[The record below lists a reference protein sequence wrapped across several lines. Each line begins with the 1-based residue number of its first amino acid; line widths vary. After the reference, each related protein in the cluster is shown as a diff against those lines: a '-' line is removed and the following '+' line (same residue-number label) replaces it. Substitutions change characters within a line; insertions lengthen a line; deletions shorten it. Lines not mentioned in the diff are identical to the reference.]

1 MPNDKSYN
9 YIIKP
14 PAPPAPVGEVAPVQ
28 PQRITVIDKTKIKGS
43 DRIKVIQKLFENHAP
58 GDITIT
64 EWDDAGHK
72 ATVLLADG
80 NTAEVT
86 TLNVGGQAPKVVLA
100 FKEQAPQSRGAA
112 FTSSCGKLFSKYKED
127 KIGTLE
133 FLAKLLILP
142 IWGLYHMVTSFQRK
156 EAQLEN
162 LLGSFSSH
170 NPENFLE
177 VLATGVK
184 FIEKTSSSPN
194 QEQVL
199 RPMGEGID
207 LGRRLLKAV
216 KNPALRSTFLD
227 GPQGLNPKIRSLQD
241 GESVLIPAGYY
252 TKGDY
257 HPVLLYVVNRGGQL
271 VVQKYSLAT
280 PDPSHTGRIPAFE
293 EFELKADNV
302 ATFTRSLLTL
312 LEEPKG
318 AATPEERLKAA
329 GLDTQKHSAAVKVN
343 ADPMGG
349 ILAALGKQIGA
360 IGKAVTPSDDPWK
373 LIFAYATSKDPALLP
388 EKTVFMTH
396 VLENMVSET
405 LKYAERLPLDKKE
418 AYYKVL
424 DVRIKKLEKQLLKHN
439 PELADKIIGPLKA
452 QIHRVAA
459 ESQAKM
465 LKEGET
471 STIVALSE
479 PGKSAPVHLSI
490 PTKIAQSRTEQD
502 RAAQLEKT
510 GSVGVVANRADLQ
523 KLESLFA
530 PQAAKP
536 TQAQAAEALAALG
549 AVQTKIDQLIVAK
562 DYIKARSAA
571 TLALAALPSIDN
583 PDVFAHFTAD
593 QMDEMSQRIEQ
604 ITGQLFEAKLRL
616 SDDHPSSEELVHLLN
631 GKALM
636 VFPGDALWA
645 RFPHL
650 PNVLTYAR
658 VAAV

>member
-28 PQRITVIDKTKIKGS
+28 PQRITVVDKTKIKGS
-43 DRIKVIQKLFENHAP
+43 DRIKVIQKLFKDHAP
-58 GDITIT
+58 GNITIT
-64 EWDDAGHK
+64 EWDEAGHK
-72 ATVLLADG
+72 ATILLADG
-80 NTAEVT
+80 QSIQVT
-86 TLNVGGQAPKVVLA
+86 TVAVEGQAPQVVLA
-100 FKEQAPQSRGAA
+100 FKEQQTPQSRGAA
-112 FTSSCGKLFSKYKED
+112 FTASCGKLFSKYKED

-142 IWGLYHMVTSFQRK
+142 IWGLYHMVTSFQKK

-162 LLGSFSSH
+162 LLGSFSAHS
-170 NPENFLE
+170 PENFLE
-177 VLATGVK
+177 VLSTGVK
-184 FIEKTSSSPN
+184 FIQKASSSPD
-194 QEQVL
+194 QERVL
-199 RPMGEGID
+199 TPMRDGIV
-207 LGRRLLKAV
+207 LGKKMLSAA
-216 KNPALRSTFLD
+216 KNPALRSAFMD
-227 GPQGLNPKIRSLQD
+227 GPLGLNTKIGNLQD

-257 HPVLLYVVNRGGQL
+257 HPVLLYVVKRGEQL

-293 EFELKADNV
+293 EFELKTDNV
-302 ATFTRSLLTL
+302 ATFTRSLITL

-318 AATPEERLKAA
+318 SSTPAERLKAVD
-329 GLDTQKHSAAVKVN
+329 LDTQKYSAAVKVN
-343 ADPMGG
+343 ADPIGG
-349 ILAALGKQIGA
+349 VLTALGKKIGA
-360 IGKAVTPSDDPWK
+360 EGKAVTPSEDPWK

-388 EKTVFMTH
+388 EKTVFMTQ

-424 DVRIKKLEKQLLKHN
+424 DVRIKKLEKHLLKVN

-452 QIHRVAA
+452 QIHRVVA

-465 LKEGET
+465 LLEGEI

-479 PGKSAPVHLSI
+479 PGKSAPIHLSI
-490 PTKIAQSRTEQD
+490 PTKIAQGRTEQD
-502 RAAQLEKT
+502 RAAQLEKA
-510 GSVGVVANRADLQ
+510 GSVGIVANRADLQ
-523 KLESLFA
+523 KLERVFA
-530 PQAAKP
+530 PQAAAP

-549 AVQTKIDQLIVAK
+549 ALHTKIDQLIEAK

-571 TLALAALPSIDN
+571 TLALTALPSIDN

-616 SDDHPSSEELVHLLN
+616 SDDHPSPEEL
-631 GKALM
+631 
-636 VFPGDALWA
+636 
-645 RFPHL
+645 
-650 PNVLTYAR
+650 
-658 VAAV
+658 